1 MSALKALIKIALMS
15 AFLFEEA
22 LIKESLMSAFV
33 FEEALIKDSLM
44 SALQALITSRISD
57 PAPNFAEREHPI
69 PEERAH

>member
-15 AFLFEEA
+15 AFLFEE
-22 LIKESLMSAFV
+22 
-33 FEEALIKDSLM
+33 
-44 SALQALITSRISD
+44 ALITSRISD